1 MLAILKRGFTL
12 IEVLVTLVILMFGL
26 LGIAGLMAKGQ
37 RVSFEAFQRQQALS
51 LANDMAER
59 QRANRS
65 QATVY
70 RDGAPVGSP
79 LGLNTKYSLLGNS
92 ITDCGAPS
100 TSCSAANL
108 AAYDLAQWDGLLFG
122 YTETATATRVGGIV
136 NALGCIEE
144 TANTI
149 GLCLP
154 SPAPLGTLYTRTN
167 RISVAWQGQEDTRVP
182 AAPPSTCGTG
192 RYGVS
197 DGLRRIVA
205 LDVLLQV
212 QCP

>member
-1 MLAILKRGFTL
+1 MLRRGFTL

-65 QATVY
+65 QAAFY
-70 RDGAPVGSP
+70 SAGAALGDGTQYNALR
-79 LGLNTKYSLLGNS
+79 LGA
-92 ITDCGAPS
+92 IMDCGAS
-100 TSCSAANL
+100 TCTPLTL
-108 AAYDLAQWDGLLFG
+108 AAYDLAEWDGLLNG
-122 YTETATATRVGGIV
+122 YAETLTATPTARLSGIV
-136 NALGCIEE
+136 NARGCIVE
-144 TANTI
+144 TANTH
-149 GLCLP
+149 GTCAG
-154 SPAPLGTLYTRTN
+154 APMGTLYTRTN
-167 RISVAWQGQEDTRVP
+167 RISVAWQGQADTGAP
-182 AAPPSTCGTG
+182 AAPPSTCGSG
-192 RYGVS
+192 LYGAS
-197 DGLRRIVA
+197 DGLRRLVT